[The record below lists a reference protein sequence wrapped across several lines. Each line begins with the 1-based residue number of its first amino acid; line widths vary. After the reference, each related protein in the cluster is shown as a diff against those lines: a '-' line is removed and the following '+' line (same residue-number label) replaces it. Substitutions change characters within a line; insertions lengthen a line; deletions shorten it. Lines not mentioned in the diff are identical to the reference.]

1 MDINKEK
8 YAILGTLGDD
18 EGFLTCSMHIA
29 KKMDNSDM
37 IKPYPE
43 FEAAAEDLKSGA
55 ISCLLVPG
63 AYPKLN
69 SFIMDS
75 DLVVSESFVEKIPAL
90 VLSGF
95 HAACPEQ
102 IELIFHHPATT
113 YLLSELNIAYRENS
127 TVSSNPEACRQV
139 MLNTETSIALTNQL
153 CADHYGLVTY
163 KVLREGIQMP
173 WVCFTKKPQR
183 VNALV

>member
-1 MDINKEK
+1 MEITKGK

-29 KKMDNSDM
+29 KKMDNSDL

-43 FEAAAEDLKSGA
+43 FEAAADDLKSGE

-95 HAACPEQ
+95 QVVCPEQ
-102 IELIFHHPATT
+102 IDIIYHHPATT
-113 YLLSELNIAYRENS
+113 YLLTELDIIYRENC
-127 TVSSNPEACRQV
+127 TVSSNPEACRKV
-139 MLNTETSIALTNQL
+139 MLNTERSLALTNQL

-173 WVCFTKKPQR
+173 WVCFTKNTQR
-183 VNALV
+183 VNALI

>member
-1 MDINKEK
+1 MEITKEK
-8 YAILGTLGDD
+8 YAVLGTLGDD

-29 KKMDNSDM
+29 KKLGNSER

-43 FEAAAEDLKSGA
+43 FEAAAEDLKSGV

-75 DLVVSESFVEKIPAL
+75 ELVVSESFVEKIPAL

-95 HAACPEQ
+95 DAVCPEQ
-102 IELIFHHPATT
+102 IDIIYHHPATT
-113 YLLSELNIAYRENS
+113 YLLSELDTIYRES
-127 TVSSNPEACRQV
+127 RTVSSNPEACRKV
-139 MLNTETSIALTNQL
+139 MHNKEKSIALTNQL
-153 CADHYGLVTY
+153 CAEHYGLVTY
-163 KVLREGIQMP
+163 KVLREGINMP
-173 WVCFTKKPQR
+173 WVCFTKNTQR
-183 VNALV
+183 VNAVI

>member
-1 MDINKEK
+1 MEITESK
-8 YAILGTLGDD
+8 YAILGTLGDE

-29 KKMDNSDM
+29 KKLNNSDI

-43 FEAAAEDLKSGA
+43 FEAAAEDLKSGE

-75 DLVVSESFVEKIPAL
+75 ELVVSESFVEKIPAL

-95 HAACPEQ
+95 HAECPDQ
-102 IELIFHHPATT
+102 IDVIFHHPATT
-113 YLLSELNIAYRENS
+113 YLLSELSIIYRESS
-127 TVSSNPEACRQV
+127 TVSSNPEACRKV
-139 MLNTETSIALTNQL
+139 MHHTERSIALTNQL

-163 KVLREGIQMP
+163 KVLREGINMP
-173 WVCFTKKPQR
+173 WVCFTKNVQR

>member
-1 MDINKEK
+1 MEINESK

-29 KKMDNSDM
+29 KKLNNSDL
-37 IKPYPE
+37 IKPYPQ

-75 DLVVSESFVEKIPAL
+75 ELVVSESFVEQIPAL
-90 VLSGF
+90 VLCGS
-95 HAACPEQ
+95 HAVCPDQ
-102 IELIFHHPATT
+102 IDIIFHHPATT
-113 YLLSELNIAYRENS
+113 YLLTEISTTYRENS
-127 TVSSNPEACRQV
+127 TVSSNPEACRKV
-139 MLNTETSIALTNQL
+139 MHNAEGSIALTNQL

-163 KVLREGIQMP
+163 KVLREGINMP
-173 WVCFTKKPQR
+173 WVCFTKSMQR
-183 VNALV
+183 VNALI